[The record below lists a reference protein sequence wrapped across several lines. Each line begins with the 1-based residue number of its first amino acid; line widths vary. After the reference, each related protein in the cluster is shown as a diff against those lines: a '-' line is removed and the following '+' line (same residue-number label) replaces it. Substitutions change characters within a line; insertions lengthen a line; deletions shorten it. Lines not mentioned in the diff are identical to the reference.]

1 MGISAHEMEEFFMD
15 HMPEHAK
22 GVHMMI
28 AAFDDNGDGKI
39 NMEEAM
45 HMAKAKGEGMDT
57 IKVRYMFK
65 NIADQNGDGFVSKH
79 EYHMAMML
87 YGMGP
92 DLTERYMNED
102 FAKHDEKKVNWFR
115 AMDKDGNGEITTAE
129 QIMTWEV
136 LGAHEMANIDMIHP
150 MTMKWDTDKDGKL
163 NMDEINTSWC
173 KKVFPLFEISA

>member
-1 MGISAHEMEEFFMD
+1 MEEFFAD

-45 HMAKAKGEGMDT
+45 HMAKAKGEGMEN
-57 IKVRYMFK
+57 IKARYMFK

-79 EYHMAMML
+79 EYHMAMMRL
-87 YGMGP
+87 GMGP

-102 FAKHDEKKVNWFR
+102 FANHDADGDEQMTFEEFKVWLIPRLAVSPLHFTFCWG
-115 AMDKDGNGEITTAE
+115 GN
-129 QIMTWEV
+129 
-136 LGAHEMANIDMIHP
+136 
-150 MTMKWDTDKDGKL
+150 
-163 NMDEINTSWC
+163 
-173 KKVFPLFEISA
+173 PLLV

>member
-1 MGISAHEMEEFFMD
+1 MEEFFTD

-45 HMAKAKGEGMDT
+45 HMAKAKGEGMEN
-57 IKVRYMFK
+57 IKARYMFK

-79 EYHMAMML
+79 EYHMAMMRL
-87 YGMGP
+87 GMGP

-102 FAKHDEKKVNWFR
+102 FANHDADGDEQMNFEEFKVWLMPRLAVSPLHFPFCWGG
-115 AMDKDGNGEITTAE
+115 KPLLV
-129 QIMTWEV
+129 W
-136 LGAHEMANIDMIHP
+136 LG
-150 MTMKWDTDKDGKL
+150 L
-163 NMDEINTSWC
+163 NS
-173 KKVFPLFEISA
+173 L